1 MWWINMLTLYTI
13 VPLIP
18 LFVLLTNW
26 LLTTQIDWEEYD
38 ENDTEPDTN
47 FEIICKDN
55 KTKQLII
62 KTINIKGE

>member
-1 MWWINMLTLYTI
+1 MLTLYTI